1 MAFEPI
7 SMAPNVSLFMAFGFW
22 ADRCGLKRSSCGTP
36 DLPRRSPRPTCKDSA
51 FAPKPGLRKGVFLH
65 RRQPRS
71 AHCRPPR
78 RRRRSAAHGMPPAGR
93 RARLLRPRRTPRSYP
108 LPSSSLSPA
117 VHRHPSPPEKESG
130 RRIGP
135 PFSRWRPDGRIRC
148 RKGARPTRCVSQM
161 IPRICRFLST
171 FAEIRDVCTVSEQH
185 VRLRMIV

>member
-71 AHCRPPR
+71 AHCRPPADEGGARRTGCR
-78 RRRRSAAHGMPPAGR
+78 RRAAVHDSFGPAAHLPPIPF
-93 RARLLRPRRTPRSYP
+93 RAL
-108 LPSSSLSPA
+108 
-117 VHRHPSPPEKESG
+117 PSPPPGKESG